1 MTSPRVLMKAWN
13 LHPRKELGQNFLV
26 DPNIAEMIVARS
38 GITRNDTVLEIGSG
52 LGALTIP
59 LARQTKKVYAVEKDP
74 KLVKLLKNELLAK
87 GCQNVELLEEDIL
100 KVDLQAI
107 SRTAENRLFIMGN
120 IPYNISSQILVHL
133 ILKRGGIQKAV
144 LMFQKELAMRIKAD
158 PGGKSYGR
166 IAVMLGY
173 CATIR
178 HLATIKAALFYPKPK
193 VDSVI
198 LDIVFKDDV
207 QPAATDEVF
216 LFKVIKAAFSKRRK
230 TLKNSLA
237 GSILQIT
244 TKDAWQELIAAGID
258 PVRRSETLSV
268 SEFVMLSNH
277 LYDSGYR

>member
-13 LHPRKELGQNFLV
+13 LHPRKDLGQNFLV
-26 DPNIAEMIVARS
+26 NPNIGEMIVARS
-38 GITRNDTVLEIGSG
+38 GITQNDTVLEIGSG

-59 LARQTKKVYAVEKDP
+59 LARQTKQVYAVEKDA
-74 KLVKLLKNELLAK
+74 KLVNLLKNELLAK
-87 GCQNVELLEEDIL
+87 GCHNVELLQEDIL
-100 KVDLQAI
+100 KVDVQAI
-107 SRTAENRLFIMGN
+107 SRTAGNRLFIMGN
-120 IPYNISSQILVHL
+120 SPYNISSQILVHL
-133 ILKRGGIQKAV
+133 ILKREGIQKAV
-144 LMFQKELAMRIKAD
+144 LMFQKELALRIMAD

-173 CATIR
+173 CATTS

-198 LDIVFKDDV
+198 LDIVFQDDI
-207 QPAATDEVF
+207 QPAAADEAF

-244 TKDAWQELIAAGID
+244 AKTAGQELIAAGID

-268 SEFVMLSNH
+268 PEFVKLSNH
-277 LYDSGYR
+277 LFKAGYR